1 MTSIVRL
8 NVHELMSTF
17 NKFSIILNS
26 YQFEIIAVTKTWLQV
41 TDYQCDYM
49 QVNGYNTVF
58 KNRTGKRGDG
68 VRFYLKEQLQYKV
81 GTDFT
86 WNYTDLEILVVDI
99 HGRNKNTSTLLC
111 AVYQPSSIEVGK
123 LESPEKFE
131 QFLANIHYLEEGS
144 NSNRRLLH
152 QFTKSSK

>member
-1 MTSIVRL
+1 M
-8 NVHELMSTF
+8 F
-17 NKFSIILNS
+17 NS

-41 TDYQCDYM
+41 TDYQRDYM

-99 HGRNKNTSTLLC
+99 HGRNKSTSTLLC